1 LRLLACVLLALVARP
16 AAAAPVTVDAV
27 AYVVLAPVV
36 AVTSQAKAP
45 REVATV
51 TATASDPRWVA
62 ATTAQPALE
71 ATSFR
76 ATRDVYLLHCS
87 LLC

>member
-36 AVTSQAKAP
+36 AERSQAAKA

-51 TATASDPRWVA
+51 TATAA
-62 ATTAQPALE
+62 ARPPVTGTTAQPALE